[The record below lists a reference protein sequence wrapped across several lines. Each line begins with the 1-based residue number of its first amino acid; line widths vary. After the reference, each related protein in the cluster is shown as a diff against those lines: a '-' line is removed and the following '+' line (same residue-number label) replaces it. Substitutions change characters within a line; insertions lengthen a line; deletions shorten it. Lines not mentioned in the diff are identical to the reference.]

1 MKKWYQQGDIMLGV
15 AVIAVVAML
24 IVPLPA
30 MLLDFLLGISIM
42 ISIVALLTAM
52 FNREI
57 ADFSVFPTLLLVST
71 VYRLALNVSSTRLI
85 LAKGPAFEGQ
95 LIRAFGEFVVGNNY
109 VIGFVVFIIL
119 VLVQMMVIT
128 KGATR
133 ISEVSARFALDAL
146 PGRQMAIEADITS
159 GRVTEEEGRRRNE
172 NLRREVDFYG
182 QMDGA
187 TKFVQ
192 GDVRVG
198 LIITAVNIVG
208 GLIIGMVMRGESF
221 STALKTY
228 TLLTIG
234 DGLVAQIPSL
244 LITTATGMV
253 VTRAGAKNNLTNE
266 LSTQMFQNSR
276 ALYITAGALFTASL
290 VPGFP
295 KFSLWLISAF
305 LGFLAYNMRQQKKA
319 DAEKQEAIQEQGK
332 VGSTE
337 RFLDEL
343 AVDPLKIEIGFNLV
357 PLLDRKQGG
366 TLLDRITNLRQ
377 KMASDLGMIVPPVR
391 INDNLDLDG
400 NEYLILIGGIEV
412 ARTKVYPEYLG
423 ALTNPN
429 VREEIKPASPD
440 LVVNDPAFGQKV
452 ILIEPEKKRE
462 AEEKGYIVIDASTMM
477 ITHLQETFRAY
488 APQIMGREE
497 VKLLLD
503 KTKQK
508 SPIVVEEVTKL
519 FPNPGVLLTIL
530 HNLLRENVSIRNF
543 PAILET
549 MADYGHRVQN
559 PELLTDIVRQRIA
572 RQIVAPYQ
580 DKNKAIYAAVIDP
593 QIEYDVRGNITID
606 ERDGRVLAIDPHYRE
621 RLRGVLLEAYNK
633 MQSEGKFPLFVCGS
647 EIRSSIAEIISRE
660 ISTRSFAVVAYEEI
674 PRDAKFI
681 EMTKVILEPSEVN
694 A

>member
-1 MKKWYQQGDIMLGV
+1 M
-15 AVIAVVAML
+15 
-24 IVPLPA
+24 
-30 MLLDFLLGISIM
+30 
-42 ISIVALLTAM
+42 
-52 FNREI
+52 
-57 ADFSVFPTLLLVST
+57 LVST
-71 VYRLALNVSSTRLI
+71 VYRLALNVSTTRQI
-85 LAKGPAFEGQ
+85 LSKGPAFDGQ
-95 LIRAFGEFVVGNNY
+95 LVRAFGEFVAGNNY

-159 GRVTEEEGRRRNE
+159 GRVTEEEGRKRNE

-198 LIITAVNIVG
+198 LIITAVNIIG
-208 GLIIGMVMRGESF
+208 GLIIGMVMRGENF
-221 STALKTY
+221 QTALKTY

-276 ALYITAGALFTASL
+276 ALYITAGALFVASL

-295 KFSLWLISAF
+295 KISLWVISLF
-305 LGFLAYNMRQQKKA
+305 LGFIAYNMREQKKA
-319 DAEKQEAIQEQGK
+319 ESQKQEAIQEQQK
-332 VGSTE
+332 IGSTE

-400 NEYLILIGGIEV
+400 NEYVILIGGIEV

-423 ALTNPN
+423 ALSNPN
-429 VREEIKPASPD
+429 IREELKPASPD

-452 ILIEPEKKRE
+452 ILIDPEKKRD
-462 AEEKGYIVIDASTMM
+462 AEERGYIVIDASTMM

-508 SPIVVEEVTKL
+508 YPSVVDEVTKL
-519 FPNPGVLLTIL
+519 FPNPGILLTIL
-530 HNLLRENVSIRNF
+530 HNLLRENVSIRNL

-549 MADYGHRVQN
+549 MADYGQRVQN
-559 PELLTDIVRQRIA
+559 PELLTDIVRQRLA

-580 DKNKAIYAAVIDP
+580 DKNKTIYAAVIDP
-593 QIEYDVRGNITID
+593 QIEYDVRGNITVD

-621 RLRGVLLEAYNK
+621 RLRSVLIQAYNT
-633 MQSEGKFPLFVCGS
+633 MQTEGKFPLFVCGS

-674 PRDAKFI
+674 PRDAKFV
-681 EMTKVILEPSEVN
+681 EMTKVILEQSEVN

>member
-30 MLLDFLLGISIM
+30 LLLDFLLAVSIM

-95 LIRAFGEFVVGNNY
+95 LIRAFGEFVVGGNY

-146 PGRQMAIEADITS
+146 PGRQMAIEADMTS

-198 LIITAVNIVG
+198 LIITAINVIG
-208 GLIIGMVMRGESF
+208 GLIIGMAMRGE
-221 STALKTY
+221 TLQVALKTY

-244 LITTATGMV
+244 LITVATGMV
-253 VTRAGAKNNLTNE
+253 VTRAGAKNDLTTE
-266 LSTQMFQNSR
+266 LSSQMFQNAR
-276 ALYITAGALFTASL
+276 ALYITAGALFVASL

-295 KFSLWLISAF
+295 KLSLWVISLF
-305 LGFLAYNMRQQKKA
+305 LGFLAYNMRQQKM
-319 DAEKQEAIQEQGK
+319 AESQKQDAIQEQQK

-377 KMASDLGMIVPPVR
+377 KMAADLGMIVPPVR

-429 VREEIKPASPD
+429 VREELVPASPD
-440 LVVNDPAFGQKV
+440 LVVTDPAFGQRV
-452 ILIEPEKKRE
+452 ILIDPEKKRE
-462 AEEKGYIVIDASTMM
+462 AEEKGYVVIDASTMM

-503 KTKQK
+503 KTRQK
-508 SPIVVEEVTKL
+508 YPSVVDEVNKI

-530 HNLLRENVSIRNF
+530 HNLLRENVSIRNL

-549 MADYGHRVQN
+549 LADYGARFNN
-559 PELLTDIVRQRIA
+559 PELLTDIVRQRLS
-572 RQIVAPYQ
+572 RQIVSPYQ
-580 DKNKAIYAAVIDP
+580 DKNKAIFAAVIDP
-593 QIEYDVRGNITID
+593 QIEYDLRGNITID
-606 ERDGRVLAIDPHYRE
+606 DRDGRVLAIDPHYRE
-621 RLRGVLLEAYNK
+621 RLRSVLLAAYNT
-633 MQSEGKFPLFVCGS
+633 MQTQGKFPLFVCGS
-647 EIRSSIAEIISRE
+647 EVRSSIAEILSRE
-660 ISTRSFAVVAYEEI
+660 TSTRSFAVIAYEEI

-681 EMTKVILEPSEVN
+681 ELTKVILEASEVN